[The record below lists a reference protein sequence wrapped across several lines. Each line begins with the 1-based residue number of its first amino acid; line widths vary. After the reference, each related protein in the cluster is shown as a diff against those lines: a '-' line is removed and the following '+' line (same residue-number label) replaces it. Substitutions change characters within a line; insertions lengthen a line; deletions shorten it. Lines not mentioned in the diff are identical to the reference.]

1 MPRYKNPQWQKLYD
15 NMLFLAGDK
24 SSEMYH
30 EGEPRRGAGHRAAF
44 WDGWFQWEVRLHRA
58 EAFCASYSGNHV
70 GGVFH
75 GGPGVCPPRE
85 EGSKG
90 YRKECR
96 CWLKTIWP
104 RCGGNSTRPSR

>member
-44 WDGWFQWEVRLHRA
+44 WDGF
-58 EAFCASYSGNHV
+58 SGKFDFTGPKRSAHV
-70 GGVFH
+70 I
-75 GGPGVCPPRE
+75 PGTMSAVCFMAGRE
-85 EGSKG
+85 FARRVKKAAKATERNADAG
-90 YRKECR
+90 
-96 CWLKTIWP
+96 
-104 RCGGNSTRPSR
+104 